1 MTDKKP
7 IMSLKTQPS
16 PSTVADSDAGG
27 EDLNTISHTGGK
39 DLPLL
44 GLFAVGF
51 GILSIL
57 PFVPGGFL
65 FAPLSL
71 ILGLIAL
78 FIGQIGYGLGAVVLS
93 MVGIMSSPILMGLI
107 GVATFLSW
115 LGALF

>member
-1 MTDKKP
+1 
-7 IMSLKTQPS
+7 MSLKTQPT
-16 PSTVADSDAGG
+16 PSSVSDMDGNDSAVA
-27 EDLNTISHTGGK
+27 SHNANK

-51 GILSIL
+51 GVLSIL